1 MINPIVTIY
10 ILSAPAFNYHWYFYI
25 YSFSKLFDPKRIT
38 NEGNSMQFDIKV
50 TIFFVH
56 NVKLKVKSRLQK
68 KKLEV
73 KLRNE
78 EGDLV

>member
-1 MINPIVTIY
+1 
-10 ILSAPAFNYHWYFYI
+10 
-25 YSFSKLFDPKRIT
+25 
-38 NEGNSMQFDIKV
+38 MQFDIKV